1 MYQSL
6 SIILPVYNQADHI
19 REIVR
24 EYEAALK
31 RVPIPYEILLTVN
44 GSRDKSL
51 EVCREIAAEIPTVK
65 TFHSV
70 KGGWGLGVKMGL
82 KEAKGDLICY
92 SNSARTHPQ
101 DLILL
106 ILYAITNPGV
116 VIKANRKI
124 RDSAFR
130 RMGSLLYNLEC
141 RMLFDLSYWDI
152 NGTPKVFPRS
162 FAKLM
167 TLSRDDDL
175 LDLEFNIICR
185 RNNYLMLE
193 VPIFSSQRHSGA
205 STTKLKSA
213 FRLYAEAYKM
223 KRIFS

>member
-1 MYQSL
+1 MYQYL

-19 REIVR
+19 KEIVG
-24 EYEAALK
+24 EYEAALQ
-31 RVPIPYEILLTVN
+31 RVSLPHEILLTVN

-51 EVCREIAAEIPTVK
+51 EVCREIEAEIPTVK
-65 TFHSV
+65 TLHSV

-82 KEAKGDLICY
+82 QNAKGDLICY

-106 ILYAITNPGV
+106 ILYATANPGV

-124 RDSAFR
+124 RDNALR

-162 FAKLM
+162 FDKLLA
-167 TLSRDDDL
+167 LSRDDDL
-175 LDLEFNIICR
+175 IDLEFNIICR
-185 RNNYLMLE
+185 RNNYPMLE

-205 STTKLKSA
+205 STTKLRSA
-213 FRLYAEAYKM
+213 FRMYTEVFRM
-223 KRIFS
+223 KRILS